1 MERYFITMKE
11 RTAEIL
17 KTGIQYFIKTGL
29 PITSERL
36 YEEYNF
42 GIKPAMI
49 RCELNTLDDEGY
61 LEQNHPSGGRWP
73 THKGYKFFVDNL
85 LSIEEKKTSTSL
97 DRSFGHLVDDLLRGD
112 KRSFVKQISDS
123 TNMLSVGYEP
133 NHDEFYNSGLHDLFS
148 RLEMNV
154 KEDFLK
160 VVEDFESITKRLE
173 EDREWWESA
182 STWPQVFIG
191 HSPVTKS
198 KHISVIAER
207 LNLPQGDFLLFLVG
221 PNRMDYERS
230 IHMIRF
236 LQRSIDDKC

>member
-1 MERYFITMKE
+1 MMRK
-11 RTAEIL
+11 RTRDIL
-17 KTGIQYFIKTGL
+17 DAGVRYFIKTGL

-49 RCELNTLDDEGY
+49 RCELNELDDAGY

-73 THKGYKFFVDNL
+73 THKGYKFFVDSL
-85 LSIEEKKTSTSL
+85 LLREDEKNSGSL
-97 DRSFGHLVDDLLRGD
+97 EHSLGGLVDDLLRGD
-112 KRSFVKQISDS
+112 KRSFVEQISDS

-133 NHDEFYNSGLHDLFS
+133 NHDESYNSGLHGLFS

-173 EDREWWESA
+173 EDREWWESS
-182 STWPQVFIG
+182 STWPQIFIG

-198 KHISVIAER
+198 KHVSVIAER
-207 LNLPQGDFLLFLVG
+207 LSLPQGDFLLFLVG

-230 IHMIRF
+230 LHMIRF
-236 LQRSIDDKC
+236 LERSIDEKS